1 MVYNPDS
8 PFLSWQRNVIDEFKT
23 LSEPEIHQKLKEKSN
38 DFAVLM
44 THVEGDFN
52 IGTVLRSS
60 NFFGA
65 NEFFYWGRKRFDRR
79 STVGVHNYTPMKFLD
94 NIEQVAG
101 LKRRYTLVGLENN
114 VRGTISLHKFDW
126 RLEKPPCIVVGE
138 ECNGIHEDVIKLC
151 DVLVEIPNF
160 GSVRSL
166 NVGSAATLAMN
177 DYIHKKD
184 QKFIG

>member
-1 MVYNPDS
+1 
-8 PFLSWQRNVIDEFKT
+8 
-23 LSEPEIHQKLKEKSN
+23 
-38 DFAVLM
+38 
-44 THVEGDFN
+44 
-52 IGTVLRSS
+52 
-60 NFFGA
+60 
-65 NEFFYWGRKRFDRR
+65 
-79 STVGVHNYTPMKFLD
+79 
-94 NIEQVAG
+94 
-101 LKRRYTLVGLENN
+101 
-114 VRGTISLHKFDW
+114 
-126 RLEKPPCIVVGE
+126 VVGE